1 MLTLLLSSLEPTI
14 ANATQMA
21 SVLPQLTEV
30 EQLLV
35 YQFITRVVEE
45 VEHIGLDELSDRE
58 KISYLRL
65 YIKVREPEQD
75 TRTLTDFLTD
85 EQITAIQQYRLGK

>member
-1 MLTLLLSSLEPTI
+1 MLTLLLSSLETTI

-21 SVLPQLTEV
+21 SVLPQLTES

-45 VEHIGLDELSDRE
+45 VGDTWLGFSDKD

-65 YIKVREPEQD
+65 YLKVREPEQD

-85 EQITAIQQYRLGK
+85 EQITAIRQYRLGK